1 MYKLRKCYSASRIV
15 RTDRLSANVLACCAL
30 CYTICWLIY
39 LLYLY
44 QLSDFLPVLKLY
56 DLLYPDNTSII
67 VPDWNKANSTH
78 VVAATCI
85 WIHLNMKASTDNV
98 QLQRPIPHALREH
111 QEALGQLG
119 QHLE

>member
-1 MYKLRKCYSASRIV
+1 MYFTVSV
-15 RTDRLSANVLACCAL
+15 Q
-30 CYTICWLIY
+30 
-39 LLYLY
+39 

-56 DLLYPDNTSII
+56 DLLYPDHTSIT
-67 VPDWNKANSTH
+67 VPDWGKANSTH

-85 WIHLNMKASTDNV
+85 WIHLNMKASTDHV